1 MPLNRPVCPRGTA
14 LEAIALVN
22 GFALNIVRA
31 ELASR
36 VAVADPRQQ
45 AAQYAMLPELLA
57 TGRYPRFAAAMAEG
71 GEPEAWD
78 AAVHFDRLLDRVL
91 DGLVGE

>member
-1 MPLNRPVCPRGTA
+1 M
-14 LEAIALVN
+14 
-22 GFALNIVRA
+22 RA

-36 VAVADPRQQ
+36 AAVADPQRQ

-78 AAVHFDRLLDRVL
+78 AAAHFGRLLDRVL
-91 DGLVGE
+91 DGFVGAARAGGS